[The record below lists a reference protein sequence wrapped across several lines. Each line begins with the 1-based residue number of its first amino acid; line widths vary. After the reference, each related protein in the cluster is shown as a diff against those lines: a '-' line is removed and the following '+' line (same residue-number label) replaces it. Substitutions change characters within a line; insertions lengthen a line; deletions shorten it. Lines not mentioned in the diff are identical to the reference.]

1 MTTVTTADFRQR
13 LLDALAE
20 AIAEIGYRDTT
31 VADVVRLAK
40 TSRRTFYEHFTSKE
54 TCFVALITAANDE
67 MIRRISA
74 AVDPALPWPSQ
85 VRQAIEAWL
94 ACCDAQRA
102 VTHSW
107 IRDIPSLGALGRD
120 LQRDLME
127 RFIDM
132 VQSLTDTE
140 GLRAMGI
147 ERVPRQLAI
156 VLLGGLRELIASTV
170 EDGGRVTD
178 ITETAVDATIALL
191 GPRR

>member
-1 MTTVTTADFRQR
+1 VTTVTTADFRQR